1 MMRRILTTSMLGLC
15 LLTAPVLPAFGQ
27 NSQGQNGNSQ
37 GQNGNSQGQNGNS
50 QGQNGQK
57 PTAVPEPST
66 TLLLALGLGGV
77 IVLEWRRR
85 VHGAAKR
92 QSS

>member
-1 MMRRILTTSMLGLC
+1 MMRRILAMSLVWLC

-37 GQNGNSQGQNGNS
+37 GQNGQGR
-50 QGQNGQK
+50 
-57 PTAVPEPST
+57 TAVPEPNA
-66 TLLLALGLGGV
+66 TLLLVLGLGGV
-77 IVLEWRRR
+77 GVLEWRRR
-85 VHGAAKR
+85 VRGAAKR

>member
-37 GQNGNSQGQNGNS
+37 GQNGRP
-50 QGQNGQK
+50 

-77 IVLEWRRR
+77 VVLEWRRR

>member
-37 GQNGNSQGQNGNS
+37 GQNG
-50 QGQNGQK
+50 QK

-77 IVLEWRRR
+77 VVLEWRRR
-85 VHGAAKR
+85 VHGAATR

>member
-27 NSQGQNGNSQ
+27 
-37 GQNGNSQGQNGNS
+37 NSQGQNGNS

>member
-1 MMRRILTTSMLGLC
+1 MRRILTTSMLGLC

-27 NSQGQNGNSQ
+27 NSQ

>member
-37 GQNGNSQGQNGNS
+37 GQNGR
-50 QGQNGQK
+50 
-57 PTAVPEPST
+57 PRTAVPEPST

-77 IVLEWRRR
+77 DVLEWRRR
-85 VHGAAKR
+85 GHGAAKR